1 MDFNHIVSDHPYPP
15 TYDEWKE
22 YYKNELDSMFII
34 FENEFKEELDINI
47 EVFNKFCKFMYNNS
61 SKKLNEDPRQDCI

>member
-1 MDFNHIVSDHPYPP
+1 MEFNHIVNDHPYPP

-22 YYKNELDSMFII
+22 SYIHELNYMFKI

-47 EVFNKFCKFMYNNS
+47 EVFEQFCKFVFNNS
-61 SKKLNEDPRQDCI
+61 SKK